1 MQVITK
7 YFESANIEQILEAGA
22 GTGYWSALLNAKLHG
37 IKKEPV
43 VAYDLTPPSSNNGK
57 VVESNEY
64 HGNIPTFLR
73 VHQADTLSQALS
85 SSAITSGAST
95 ALLLCYPPPASDMA
109 YNALSAH
116 ISKGGR
122 IVVHVG
128 EWQGLTGSNEFEALL
143 KKEFSCQETD
153 VVPLPSWGTDATYL
167 TIWSRKVSGDEDG
180 GASATL
186 FSPAIGFCSVEQCSS
201 AARKRCRYARSL
213 QYCSRDCYQ
222 KHSTQRKA
230 ILALHMVH
238 TISGDELKYEN
249 DGHFMDLKQIS
260 IKRESNNHLSD
271 RPRKKRK
278 KKRR

>member
-7 YFESANIEQILEAGA
+7 YFESTNIEQILEAGA
-22 GTGYWSALLNAKLHG
+22 GTGYWSALLNAKLNS

-64 HGNIPTFLR
+64 HGNIPTFMR
-73 VHQADTLSQALS
+73 VHQADTLSHALS
-85 SSAITSGAST
+85 SSAITSGTST

-122 IVVHVG
+122 IVMHVG
-128 EWQGLTGSNEFEALL
+128 EWQGLTGSNEFETLL
-143 KKEFSCQETD
+143 TKEFSCQKTD

-167 TIWSRKVSGDEDG
+167 TIWSKKMSGDEDG
-180 GASATL
+180 DASAVKIL
-186 FSPAIGFCSVEQCSS
+186 IGSCSVEQCST

-249 DGHFMDLKQIS
+249 DGHFRDLKQIS
-260 IKRESNNHLSD
+260 IKRESNNQLSD